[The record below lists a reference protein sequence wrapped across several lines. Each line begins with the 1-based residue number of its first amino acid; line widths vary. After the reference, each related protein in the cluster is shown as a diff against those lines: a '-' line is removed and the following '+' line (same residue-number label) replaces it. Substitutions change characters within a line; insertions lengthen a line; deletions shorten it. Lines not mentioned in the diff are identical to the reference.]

1 MARLLIAV
9 ADPLTLEPEH
19 AGLPRMI
26 LSTYVRVEI
35 EGTVLNQVAVIP
47 RKTLRDDNRVYLM
60 GDDGQLE
67 IRPVEVVFRTPDA
80 VYTRGVRT
88 GERLVTT
95 DLSAAVE
102 GMPLRLREAVTA
114 PPQRGAEGRP

>member
-9 ADPLTLEPEH
+9 ADPLALVPEH
-19 AGLPRMI
+19 AHLPRMI

-35 EGTVLNQVAVIP
+35 EGALLRQVAVIS
-47 RKTLRDDNRVYLM
+47 RETLRDGDRVYLM

-67 IRPVEVVFRTPDA
+67 IRPVEVVFRTSDA

-102 GMPLRLREAVTA
+102 GMPLRLREVPTA
-114 PPQRGAEGRP
+114 PVQRGAEGGS